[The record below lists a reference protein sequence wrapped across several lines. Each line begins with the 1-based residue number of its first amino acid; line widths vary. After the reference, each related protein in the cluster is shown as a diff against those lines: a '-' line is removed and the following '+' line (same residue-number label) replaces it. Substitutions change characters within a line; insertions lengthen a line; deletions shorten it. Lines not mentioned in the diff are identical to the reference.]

1 MDTIPTFRCLLP
13 CRPERL
19 GDVWVV
25 PLQSWHHRTFDTE
38 PEVPGLAAA
47 AVLAIHDYAACVWP
61 DFITGRPAAVA
72 NAQAKYASVWPDLI
86 LVRGPCAVHVNLS

>member
-1 MDTIPTFRCLLP
+1 MMDTIPTFRCLLP

-38 PEVPGLAAA
+38 PEVPGLPAA

-61 DFITGRPAAVA
+61 DFIPGRPSAVT
-72 NAQAKYASVWPDLI
+72 QI
-86 LVRGPCAVHVNLS
+86 